1 MAAKKKVASAKDAG
15 KMIVAFALRDF
26 ATGEGDE
33 AVILTE
39 GQRLDVPQKE
49 FNAMS
54 KTGLVAEGI
63 FVKMKTAV
71 EGGRYSLKPHD
82 TTWLS
87 PHVYEAWKSEGYC
100 EPTDD
105 DQKLMDRMKVQG
117 ETARAALSAR
127 DAAIEER
134 DLAQKE
140 TASLAGELQMST
152 LQLHAARAQAEK
164 LRDMIKP
171 DPDSGDVLD
180 DEAVALLGEVMALI
194 DMFPEQIDVAGE
206 ASAEP
211 QLKLD

>member
-26 ATGEGDE
+26 TEGEGDE
-33 AVILTE
+33 AVILTK
-39 GQRLDVPQKE
+39 GQRLDVPQNE

-54 KTGLVAEGI
+54 RKGLVARGI

-100 EPTDD
+100 DPIEDD
-105 DQKLMDRMKVQG
+105 PKLMDRMKAQG
-117 ETARAALSAR
+117 ETARAALFAR

-140 TASLAGELQMST
+140 TASLAGELQMAA